1 MIKKYLR
8 LLIVTSVIIL
18 LPIAVGLVLWGQL
31 PDQFPVHWNM
41 EGEVDGWAPKALAV
55 FGLPMLLLAIQWL
68 CTLATL
74 ADPKKQNHTQKALT
88 LVLWIIPVIGTV
100 LALVI
105 YFGAMG
111 EDVRVERILPILLGL
126 LFVAIGNYLPKCR
139 QNYTIGIKIPWTLHS
154 EENWNKTHRLAGFV
168 WVVCGILMMAT
179 GFFGITWV
187 LLVLALPMILIPFVY
202 SYLLYR
208 KGI

>member
-41 EGEVDGWAPKALAV
+41 EGEVDGWAPKAFAV

-74 ADPKKQNHTQKALT
+74 ADPKKQNHTPKAIT
-88 LVLWIIPVIGTV
+88 LVLWLIPTIGIV
-100 LALVI
+100 LAAVTYLS
-105 YFGAMG
+105 AMG
-111 EDVRVERILPILLGL
+111 EDVRVERILPVLLGL